1 MICFSCGERK
11 NRSDIKNMTMAV
23 DTCQKPTYLLEID
36 SYFLTDFLMNIMDL
50 TVRIILCAKEIIL
63 SYNKT

>member
-1 MICFSCGERK
+1 
-11 NRSDIKNMTMAV
+11 MTMAV

-36 SYFLTDFLMNIMDL
+36 SYFLTDFLMNIMDF

-63 SYNKT
+63 SYNKTWH